1 MNINHSQSEW
11 LGMELSEL
19 DLNLLRVLDLLLAE
33 RSVTRAAM
41 RLGRTQPAV
50 SNALHRLR
58 VLLNDD
64 LLVRGGKGLELTP
77 RAQALRQ
84 PIRTALASIEAA
96 LAATAPFDPAKD
108 DSLIRISTP
117 DRLSLAVV
125 PPLFNR
131 LQRLAPHMALQV
143 RTADRHQALS
153 LVDDDTTDLAI
164 GWFNET
170 PNHMTAEFLM
180 EESLYCVFRP
190 GHPLA
195 SSTARLTIEG
205 VLGFPHVVVSATGGR
220 TAIFDDLLAE
230 KGLKRNALVIVEN
243 FTAVPHLLARSD
255 MIGVFGKL
263 ASDVFATSFG
273 LKTHLVPG
281 GIANIATKM
290 AWHARNDRDERQTWL
305 REQVRDVYRGF

>member
-1 MNINHSQSEW
+1 MD
-11 LGMELSEL
+11 LGDL

-33 RSVTRAAM
+33 RSVTRAAH

-58 VLLNDD
+58 LLLHDD
-64 LLVRGGKGLELTP
+64 LLVRGGRGLELTP

-84 PIRTALASIEAA
+84 PICEALASIEAA
-96 LAATAPFDPAKD
+96 LAATAPFDPATD
-108 DSLIRISTP
+108 EGIIRISTP

-125 PPLFNR
+125 PPLFDR
-131 LQRLAPHMALQV
+131 LQRLAPRMALQV
-143 RTADRHQALS
+143 RTADRQQALA
-153 LVDDDTTDLAI
+153 LVGNDTTDLGI
-164 GWFNET
+164 GWFNEQ
-170 PNHMTAEFLM
+170 PNHMNAEFLM
-180 EESLYCVFRP
+180 EESLYCVFRR

-195 SSTARLTIEG
+195 SARARFTLDA
-205 VLGFPHVVVSATGGR
+205 VLGFPHIIVSATGGR

-230 KGLKRNALVIVEN
+230 KGLRRNALVIVEN

-263 ASDVFATSFG
+263 ASDVFETSFG
-273 LKTHLVPG
+273 LEKHRVPG
-281 GIANIATKM
+281 GIAKIAMKM
-290 AWHARNDRDERQTWL
+290 VWHARNDRDGRQIWL